1 MNDQVR
7 PSALQRALDAPA
19 PLGAEALDDLLDDSP
34 QSWGVAE
41 AAGRLGMSPHT
52 LRYYERIGLIA
63 VPRDAAGRRRYD
75 AVAMRRLVFLAR
87 MRASGMSI
95 ADLARYTSL
104 LSDGP
109 GTAPERAALLRA
121 HRDALRGRIEE
132 LRLALAV
139 TEYKIATYEEG
150 PQP

>member
-1 MNDQVR
+1 MNDQER
-7 PSALQRALDAPA
+7 PSALQRALEASA
-19 PLGAEALDDLLDDSP
+19 PLGAKALDDLLDDSP
-34 QSWGVAE
+34 QAWGVTE
-41 AAGRLGMSPHT
+41 AARRLGMSPHT
-52 LRYYERIGLIA
+52 LRYYERIGLIS

-75 AVAMRRLVFLAR
+75 AAAMRRLVFLAR

-95 ADLARYTSL
+95 ADLARYISL
-104 LSDGP
+104 LGDGP
-109 GTAPERAALLRA
+109 GTIPERAALLRA